1 MDIMS
6 SKYKIYIFLILTD
19 LFHYVMFL
27 HHTSKQYDF
36 HIRVVAL
43 DAL

>member
-6 SKYKIYIFLILTD
+6 SEYKIYIFIILTD

-27 HHTSKQYDF
+27 HHTSKQYDL
-36 HIRVVAL
+36 HIRVL
-43 DAL
+43 PFDAL